1 MVLRFDLLWR
11 TFLFCVAIT
20 PTLAAENTRDR
31 AILDIQRLINTGDL
45 ADARAMLQEST
56 SRFPNDAGFDNLSGV
71 IAAQEHSYNQ
81 AERSFRRAIE
91 RDRRFTA
98 AYLNLGR
105 LYQENLSADAHGF
118 KKALQIYESVL
129 KYDKTN
135 PEANYQSSLLLLRN
149 REYQLSIMRLK
160 RLPVSTQES
169 SQALSVLCAD
179 YAALGLRK
187 PADATL
193 RQLIGSTDF
202 SEADVRQMLPGLRI
216 GKREDLIADALVT
229 LQKRGKLPSD
239 LKHALALAYEGS
251 GKLDEAR
258 ATLEELV
265 TEPGNLSADPLL
277 ALARIAHEQ
286 KDYKGALGYLAHARD
301 LQPNNASI
309 HYSFGLVCIDLELIA
324 ESRNSFEKALRLD
337 PDNPAYNYAMGVTS
351 TYDRDAEAA
360 IPYFEKY
367 RKLRPT
373 DPQAKLALGA
383 ALVRAKEYDAATP
396 LLRGALG
403 DQKTAIAAHYYLGT
417 LSLEGGHLED
427 AAAQFKLALQAKPDY
442 VDALAE
448 LGHYYLLE
456 KRYKD
461 AENYLDRGLQLD
473 PDHLKANF
481 YLLTLYTRTGD
492 ARRETQSTRY
502 DQLQKFREEKSREFL
517 RMIEVRPLVDQP

>member
-20 PTLAAENTRDR
+20 STLAAENTRDR

-71 IAAQEHSYNQ
+71 IAAQERSYAE

-91 RDRRFTA
+91 RDPRLTA

-118 KKALQIYESVL
+118 EKALQVYETVL
-129 KYDKTN
+129 KYDKTSS
-135 PEANYQSSLLLLRN
+135 EANYQSSLLLLRN
-149 REYQLSIMRLK
+149 RQYQLSIMRLK
-160 RLPVSTQES
+160 RLPLNTQKS

-179 YAALGLRK
+179 YAALGHRRHAEEIL
-187 PADATL
+187 A
-193 RQLIGSTDF
+193 QLIGSTDF

-216 GKREDLIADALVT
+216 GKREDLIANALVA

-239 LKHALALAYEGS
+239 LKQALGLAYEGS
-251 GKLDEAR
+251 GNLDDAR
-258 ATLEELV
+258 STLEELV
-265 TEPGNLSADPLL
+265 TEPGYLSVDPLL
-277 ALARIAHEQ
+277 ELARIAHEQ

-309 HYSFGLVCIDLELIA
+309 HYSFGRVCLDLELIA

-383 ALVRAKEYDAATP
+383 ALVRVKEYDAATP
-396 LLRGALG
+396 LLRGALA

-427 AAAQFKLALQAKPDY
+427 AADQFKLALQAKPDY

-481 YLLTLYTRTGD
+481 YLLTLYTRTAD
-492 ARRETQSTRY
+492 ARRETQSKRY
-502 DQLQKFREEKSREFL
+502 DQLQKFREEKTREFL
-517 RMIEVRPLVDQP
+517 RMIEVHPLVDQP